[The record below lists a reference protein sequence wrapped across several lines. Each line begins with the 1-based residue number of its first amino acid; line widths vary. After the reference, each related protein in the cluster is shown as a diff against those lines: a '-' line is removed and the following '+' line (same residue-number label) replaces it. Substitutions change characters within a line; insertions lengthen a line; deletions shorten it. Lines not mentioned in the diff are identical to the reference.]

1 MMKDYVDLLARICI
15 AFMFLYEAYDSIVF
29 FKQTKETMTAYGI
42 HWNQDMLLI
51 GVILC
56 LVVGS
61 LMILIGYYAS
71 IGGFLVLLYWLPFT
85 FIVYSFW
92 NDAIEIRRLNSLYFM
107 RNMGV
112 AAALMLFM
120 ANGAGR
126 FSVRRIIHTLR
137 LPDQ

>member
-1 MMKDYVDLLARICI
+1 MKDYVDLLARICI